1 MKTSQEWIDHFKSNS
16 KIERINWQL
25 KSSLTIIERKNILS
39 SLQAWQL
46 GETSDGSH
54 LLRASKKYADKIG
67 DGHYVKAVELFIK
80 EEQKHG
86 SNLGKY
92 LDRIDEKRLKKNWAD
107 TMFRKV
113 RYYNSSIELWT
124 LAVIT
129 VESTAQVFYQSLKD
143 ATGCKLLKQI
153 CTDILIDEAFHIDF
167 QSERFRLIYECK
179 KPISRFL
186 DFYLYKYF
194 YFSIIILVWFVYRHT
209 FIAGRN
215 NFNSYWKK
223 MNLKFRN
230 TIGRLRKLEIQK
242 IMPAS
247 FCTIEREV
255 N

>member
-1 MKTSQEWIDHFKSNS
+1 MKTSLAWIEHFESNS
-16 KIERINWQL
+16 KIERIDWQL
-25 KSSLTIIERKNILS
+25 KSSLTIVERKNILP

-54 LLRASKKYADKIG
+54 LLRASKKYAGKIV
-67 DGHYVKAVELFIK
+67 DIHYVKAVELFIK

-86 SNLGKY
+86 NNLGKY
-92 LDRIDEKRLKKNWAD
+92 LDKIGEKRLKKNWAD

-113 RYYNSSIELWT
+113 RYYNSSMELWT

-167 QSERFRLIYECK
+167 QSERFRLIYESK
-179 KPISRFL
+179 KPISKL
-186 DFYLYKYF
+186 LCFYLYKFF
-194 YFSIIILVWFVYRHT
+194 YFSIIILVWFVYKPT

-215 NFNSYWKK
+215 DFNSYWKK
-223 MNLKFRN
+223 MNLKFEK
-230 TIGRLRKLEIQK
+230 TIGRLKELELQK
-242 IMPAS
+242 IIAVS
-247 FCTIEREV
+247 GCTIDEG
-255 N
+255 